1 MKEKF
6 YFSLLR
12 YVYDPL
18 TQEFVNI
25 GVVLYSPSFSFL
37 RASFTDRYGRISKM
51 FGRIDGSSFR
61 ATTRFI
67 ERQISQVSTRME
79 RGVLFDDPKESLQ
92 SILNEVM
99 PPDDSSI
106 RFVPG
111 GVGITEDPSESLV
124 ELFERYVT
132 RYENPSGYER
142 RDDDDIWKVFQ
153 EPLRTKEVFPHFS
166 PKTITAPDYEY
177 TFDRS
182 WKNGIWHLYEPVSFD
197 LSDERS
203 ISEKASRWVGR
214 TMSLSDSSEPFKLI
228 LLLGEPADP
237 RLGAAFQRATNLLAK
252 KIPGEHKL
260 VQERDAEQFAEE
272 VEQEFQEHALNPE
285 G

>member
-25 GVVLYSPSFSFL
+25 GVVLYSPSHSFL
-37 RASFTDRYGRISKM
+37 RASFTDRYGRISRM

-61 ATTRFI
+61 TTTRFI

-79 RGVLFDDPKESLQ
+79 RGVLFDSPKENLQ

-99 PPDDSSI
+99 PPDDSAI
-106 RFVPG
+106 RFVLG
-111 GVGITEDPSESLV
+111 GVGVTEDPSESLE

-142 RDDDDIWKVFQ
+142 REDSDVWKVFQ
-153 EPLRTKEVFPHFS
+153 ESLRTKEVFHHFS

-197 LSDERS
+197 LADEGT
-203 ISEKASRWVGR
+203 IAEKASKWVGR
-214 TMSLSDSSEPFKLI
+214 AMSLSDSSEPFKLI

-260 VQERDAEQFAEE
+260 VPERDAEDFAEE
-272 VEQEFQEHALNPE
+272 VEQEFKEHTLNSE
-285 G
+285 E

>member
-1 MKEKF
+1 MKAKF

-25 GVVLYSPSFSFL
+25 GVVLYSPEHGFL
-37 RASFTDRYGRISKM
+37 RATFTSKYGRISKM
-51 FGRIDGSSFR
+51 FGRIDGVSFR
-61 ATTRFI
+61 ATTSYI
-67 ERQISQVSTRME
+67 ERRVSEMSARMA
-79 RGVLFDDPKESLQ
+79 RGLLFQDSKETLQ

-99 PPDDSSI
+99 PADDTAI
-106 RFVPG
+106 RFVLG
-111 GVGITEDPSESLV
+111 GVGVTDNPALKLE
-124 ELFERYVT
+124 ELFGRYVT
-132 RYENPSGYER
+132 RYENPSENAR
-142 RDDDDIWKVFQ
+142 REDSDVWKVFQ

-177 TFDRS
+177 EFERS

-197 LSDERS
+197 LADERS

-214 TMSLSDSSEPFKLI
+214 TMSLSDSAERFKLF

-237 RLGAAFQRATNLLAK
+237 KLGAAFQRATHLLAN
-252 KIPGEHKL
+252 KIPGEHML
-260 VQERDAEQFAEE
+260 IRERDAEQFAEE
-272 VEQEFQEHALNPE
+272 VEQEFKSHAAETLE
-285 G
+285 